1 MSGTMKL
8 VIAALIAAGVIAGA
22 GAVYVLVIAPPAVQ
36 NAIIPGGNGNSATN
50 AQLDAAQKAQCQ
62 ATVQELGAA
71 NITPLCRQILSGKTS
86 N

>member
-36 NAIIPGGNGNSATN
+36 NAIVPGGNGNSATN
-50 AQLDAAQKAQCQ
+50 AQLNASMKSDCQAAAQDGAPQLAICKQ
-62 ATVQELGAA
+62 LGA
-71 NITPLCRQILSGKTS
+71 GKS
-86 N
+86 SH